1 VTCHVEGGL
10 VDPRTTALIVIDVQ
24 NGFVNRHSR
33 GVVPVIVRLVKR
45 WQEVGAPVVFA
56 RFQNEPGSPYER
68 ITGWTNL
75 RTAEEQA
82 IVSELAPYAEAAAII
97 DKGQSSI
104 FTEAGVRLM
113 SQARWS
119 DLVLCG
125 IDTDS
130 CVYDS
135 AVAAYQAGYRPWIIT
150 DACAS
155 TGGPEYH
162 DAALL
167 LAARNISAD
176 QLVTSQQVLEQISR
190 HRGACA

>member
-1 VTCHVEGGL
+1 MAL
-10 VDPRTTALIVIDVQ
+10 RKADWVDPRRTALIVIDVQ
-24 NGFVNRHSR
+24 NGFVNKHSR
-33 GVVPVIVRLVKR
+33 SVVPAIAHLVKR
-45 WQEVGAPVVFA
+45 WQETDAPVVFA
-56 RFQNEPGSPYER
+56 RFHNEPGSPYER

-82 IVSELAPYAEAAAII
+82 LVAELEPYAGAAAAVI
-97 DKGQSSI
+97 DKGQSSV
-104 FTEAGVRLM
+104 FTTEGARMIRDAG
-113 SQARWS
+113 WS

-135 AVAAYQAGYRPWIIT
+135 AVAAYQAGYRPWIVT

-155 TGGPEYH
+155 TGGTQYH

-167 LAARNISAD
+167 LAARNISAA
-176 QLVTSQQVLEQISR
+176 QLVTSKDVLEQLG
-190 HRGACA
+190 HQGACA